1 MRSRPEQQE
10 IYMSNVRPT
19 VLVRPAALAVLVV
32 AVLAAS
38 GCHWFRKND
47 KNYQQSAENRPLEVP
62 PDLDRPNTDAAVLP
76 ASEPPQSVSR
86 SSMPAP
92 AASTAATGFTVAGER
107 DDVFA
112 KVGEALAAT
121 EGVTVASKAQ
131 LLGTYDV
138 SYAGSNFLVRVTKVE
153 SGAYVSAVDP
163 RGMPA
168 TNDAATKLVAALKV
182 ALGG

>member
-1 MRSRPEQQE
+1 MLDFRRSTALRAQAA
-10 IYMSNVRPT
+10 
-19 VLVRPAALAVLVV
+19 RPAMLVVLAV
-32 AVLAAS
+32 AVLASS

-62 PDLDRPNTDAAVLP
+62 PDLDRPNTDAAMQQT
-76 ASEPPQSVSR
+76 AEQPQSVSR

-92 AASTAATGFTVAGER
+92 PAASAAPTADTGFTVAGER
-107 DDVFA
+107 DAVFA
-112 KVGEALAAT
+112 KVGDTLAAT

-138 SYAGSNFLVRVTKVE
+138 NYADTNFLVRVTKVD
-153 SGAYVSAVDP
+153 SGVYVSAVDP

-168 TNDAATKLVAALKV
+168 TSEAAVKLVAALKA
-182 ALGG
+182 ALGGN

>member
-1 MRSRPEQQE
+1 MT
-10 IYMSNVRPT
+10 NVRPS
-19 VLVRPAALAVLVV
+19 LPVRPAALAVLAV

-62 PDLDRPNTDAAVLP
+62 PDLDRPNTDTAVAP
-76 ASEPPQSVSR
+76 ASEPSQSVSR

-92 AASTAATGFTVAGER
+92 VASATSAATGFTVAGER

-138 SYAGSNFLVRVTKVE
+138 NYADSNFLVRVTKVE
-153 SGAYVSAVDP
+153 SGVYVSAVDP

-168 TNDAATKLVAALKV
+168 TNEAATKLVAALKA

>member
-1 MRSRPEQQE
+1 
-10 IYMSNVRPT
+10 MSNVRPS
-19 VLVRPAALAVLVV
+19 VFVRPAALAVLAV

-38 GCHWFRKND
+38 GCHWFRKGD

-62 PDLDRPNTDAAVLP
+62 PDLDRPNADAAVQP
-76 ASEPPQSVSR
+76 ASEPAQSVSR

-92 AASTAATGFTVAGER
+92 AASTATVATGFTVAGER
-107 DDVFA
+107 DAVFA

-121 EGVTVASKAQ
+121 EGVTIASKAQ

-138 SYAGSNFLVRVTKVE
+138 NYAGSNFLVRVTKVE
-153 SGAYVSAVDP
+153 AGVYVSAVDP

-168 TNDAATKLVAALKV
+168 TNDAATKLVAVLKS

>member
-1 MRSRPEQQE
+1 
-10 IYMSNVRPT
+10 MSNVRPS
-19 VLVRPAALAVLVV
+19 VFVRPVALAVLTV

-38 GCHWFRKND
+38 GCHWFRKGD

-62 PDLDRPNTDAAVLP
+62 PDLDRPNTDAAMQP

-92 AASTAATGFTVAGER
+92 AASTASAAAGFTIAGER

-112 KVGEALAAT
+112 KVGDALAAT
-121 EGVTVASKAQ
+121 EGVTIASKAQ

-153 SGAYVSAVDP
+153 SGVYVSAVDP

-168 TNDAATKLVAALKV
+168 TNDAATKLVSSLKT